1 MLSELL
7 EKLKN
12 ARTDKEREIY
22 YKALGE
28 LGMDRMT
35 ANILTKEDLQ

>member
-12 ARTDKEREIY
+12 ARTD
-22 YKALGE
+22 KALGE